1 MSCMIKNFLTKFGR
15 TGSEKADG
23 YSRNDFIGLTEFE
36 KKTAFDYLVLE
47 LPWEVEWLFFLDP
60 KRAATVAKQKEAEER
75 GNRHSHVYLIQKQL
89 VNQCGEMKYQQ
100 HMIDDYYNYI
110 DCLKPLVVDA
120 IAQTPRSSSSVNFF
134 KHLILVES
142 NEDALAGASV
152 HFLNSLGFIRE
163 TESEK
168 KAYLQLLSQLRCDS
182 RLVKLSAIEYVLK
195 NIHCSN

>member
-1 MSCMIKNFLTKFGR
+1 MIKNFLAKFGS

-23 YSRNDFIGLTEFE
+23 YSRNDFIGLTECE

-60 KRAATVAKQKEAEER
+60 KRAAIVAKKKEAEER

-120 IAQTPRSSSSVNFF
+120 IAQTPRSNSSVNFF
-134 KHLILVES
+134 KNLILVES
-142 NEDALAGASV
+142 NEDALASASV
-152 HFLNSLGFIRE
+152 HFLNSLGFMRE

-168 KAYLQLLSQLRCDS
+168 KVYLQLLSQLRCDS
-182 RLVKLSAIEYVLK
+182 RLVKISAIEYVLK
-195 NIHCSN
+195 NIH

>member
-1 MSCMIKNFLTKFGR
+1 MSCMIKNFLTKFGS

-23 YSRNDFIGLTEFE
+23 YSRNDFIGLTECE
-36 KKTAFDYLVLE
+36 KKTTFDYLVLE

-60 KRAATVAKQKEAEER
+60 KRAAIVAKKKEAEER

-120 IAQTPRSSSSVNFF
+120 IAQTPRSNSSVNFF
-134 KHLILVES
+134 KNLILVES

-152 HFLNSLGFIRE
+152 HFLNSLGFMRE

-168 KAYLQLLSQLRCDS
+168 KVYLQLLSQLRCDS
-182 RLVKLSAIEYVLK
+182 RLVKISAIEYVLK
-195 NIHCSN
+195 NIH

>member
-1 MSCMIKNFLTKFGR
+1 MSCMIKNFLTKFGL

-23 YSRNDFIGLTEFE
+23 YSRNDFIGLTECE

-60 KRAATVAKQKEAEER
+60 KRAAIVAKKKEAEER

-120 IAQTPRSSSSVNFF
+120 IAQTPRSNSSVNFF
-134 KHLILVES
+134 KNLILVES
-142 NEDALAGASV
+142 NEDALASASV
-152 HFLNSLGFIRE
+152 HFLNSLGFMRE

-168 KAYLQLLSQLRCDS
+168 KVYLQLLSQLRCDS
-182 RLVKLSAIEYVLK
+182 RLVKISAIEYVLK
-195 NIHCSN
+195 NIH

>member
-60 KRAATVAKQKEAEER
+60 KRAAIVAKQKEAEER

-163 TESEK
+163 TESGK

>member
-1 MSCMIKNFLTKFGR
+1 MIKNFLAKFGS

-23 YSRNDFIGLTEFE
+23 YSRNDFIGLTECE

-60 KRAATVAKQKEAEER
+60 KRAAIVAKKKEAEER

-120 IAQTPRSSSSVNFF
+120 IAQTPRSNSSVNFF
-134 KHLILVES
+134 KNLILVES

-152 HFLNSLGFIRE
+152 HFLNSLGFMRE

-168 KAYLQLLSQLRCDS
+168 KVYLQLLSQLRCDS
-182 RLVKLSAIEYVLK
+182 RLVKISAIEYVLK
-195 NIHCSN
+195 NIH

>member
-1 MSCMIKNFLTKFGR
+1 MIKNFLTKFGSA
-15 TGSEKADG
+15 GSEKADG
-23 YSRNDFIGLTEFE
+23 YSRNDFIGLTECE

-60 KRAATVAKQKEAEER
+60 KRAAIVAKKKEAEER

-134 KHLILVES
+134 KNLILVES

-152 HFLNSLGFIRE
+152 HFLNSLGFMRE

-168 KAYLQLLSQLRCDS
+168 KVYLQLLSQLRCGS
-182 RLVKLSAIEYVLK
+182 RLVKISAIEYVLK
-195 NIHCSN
+195 NIH